1 MAADLMPSAL
11 GTSDATGESTPA
23 REAPGWVLRFRST
36 KRGTIGLALLA
47 VVVLAC
53 IVGPWVSPHD
63 AVAVDPTNRLQG
75 PSGSHWLG
83 TDQFGRDVI
92 TRTLHGG
99 RASLIVAL
107 SVTVIAMGIGTVLGL
122 LAAMFR
128 RADGPLMRFLDAL
141 MAFPSVLLAIALMA
155 RLGPSLVNV
164 IAALSIVTAPTF
176 ARLIRSSALVVK
188 ETPYVELAQ
197 ALGLRRRV
205 IMTRY
210 LFANAR
216 SPMILAATFGAATVI
231 LAEAALSFLGA
242 GLPATVPTWGGML
255 NDGQTYLRNAW
266 WLALVPGILLSLL
279 LLSLNMVG
287 DALRDALDPRSDRL

>member
-1 MAADLMPSAL
+1 MAADLMPTAL
-11 GTSDATGESTPA
+11 GDSDPVTENVPV
-23 REAPGWVLRFRST
+23 REAPGWLIRFRST
-36 KRGTIGLALLA
+36 KRGVIGLVLLA
-47 VVVLAC
+47 LVVVAC
-53 IVGPWVSPHD
+53 VVGPWISPHD
-63 AVAVDPTNRLQG
+63 AVAVDPTNRLLG
-75 PSGSHWLG
+75 PSSSHWLG
-83 TDQFGRDVI
+83 TDQFGRDVV
-92 TRTLHGG
+92 TRTLDGG

-107 SVTVIAMGIGTVLGL
+107 AVTLIAMVLGTVLGL
-122 LAAMFR
+122 LAAMYP

-155 RLGPSLVNV
+155 RLGPSLTNV

-188 ETPYVELAQ
+188 ATPYVELAQ
-197 ALGLRRRV
+197 ALGLRRWV
-205 IMTRY
+205 LMTRY

-266 WLALVPGILLSLL
+266 WLALVPGLLLSVL

>member
-1 MAADLMPSAL
+1 MAADLMPAAL
-11 GTSDATGESTPA
+11 GEAETSAEG
-23 REAPGWVLRFRST
+23 APVRTAPDWVRRFRST
-36 KRGTIGLALLA
+36 KRGTIGLCLL
-47 VVVLAC
+47 VVIIVAC
-53 IVGPWVSPHD
+53 VAGPWLSPYD
-63 AVAVDPTNRLQG
+63 AVAVDPGIRLQG
-75 PSGSHWLG
+75 PSSSHWLG

-92 TRTLHGG
+92 TRTLDGG
-99 RASLIVAL
+99 RASLIVAF
-107 SVTVIAMGIGTVLGL
+107 SVTLIAMVIGTVLGL
-122 LAAMFR
+122 LATMYS

-155 RLGPSLVNV
+155 RLGPSLTNV
-164 IAALSIVTAPTF
+164 IAALAIVTAPTF

-216 SPMILAATFGAATVI
+216 SPMILQATFGAATVI

-242 GLPATVPTWGGML
+242 GLPAAVPTWGGML

-266 WLALVPGILLSLL
+266 WLALVPGVLLSLL